1 MSEKGKRHESI
12 PNGEL
17 GRSGAIPEAFFQVAE
32 VSLSYA
38 ADRLRREQ
46 MVIAGQFLDAA
57 LELLQLVGY
66 LEKYRGRP
74 LTEDE
79 HKRLRPLLERKMLL
93 DAEIQKLKVR
103 EE

>member
-46 MVIAGQFLDAA
+46 MVIAG
-57 LELLQLVGY
+57 Y